1 MQQTVSFYFK
11 QFSRY
16 SRKTANNMG
25 IPDRDIHNIGA
36 VRQTQTFEWTFL
48 THERRN
54 MSVL

>member
-36 VRQTQTFEWTFL
+36 VRQTQTFE
-48 THERRN
+48 
-54 MSVL
+54 